1 MEKPDFLR
9 IPKNIRESLFFK
21 VGGVRILAE
30 DCAKEIGGMGQG
42 GGWRG
47 RLKEDKPS
55 EDFIREF
62 SVMISNTM
70 IMTVS

>member
-1 MEKPDFLR
+1 MGLGLKDTWSGEAR
-9 IPKNIRESLFFK
+9 FFENSPFFFVK
-21 VGGVRILAE
+21 VEGLRILAE

-62 SVMISNTM
+62 SVMI
-70 IMTVS
+70 